1 MTRVGRVSAGTLDE
15 REMAYWKEWSIHIKT
30 NLTREKVIQLI
41 VWTNTE
47 LAMCN
52 LKNVT
57 LMAKVFT
64 FIEEL
69 EIAQMLRLMVVQRE
83 KHHKALSVEGKS
95 YYDV

>member
-1 MTRVGRVSAGTLDE
+1 MTQVGRVSAGTLDE
-15 REMAYWKEWSIHIKT
+15 REMAYWKGWSIHIKT

-57 LMAKVFT
+57 SMTKVFT
-64 FIEEL
+64 FVEEL
-69 EIAQMLRLMVVQRE
+69 EIAQMLRSMVVQRE
-83 KHHKALSVEGKS
+83 QHHKTLSVEGKS